1 MAWEAEV
8 RQIAERRERSLR
20 LGGEERVKRQHEEGK
35 LTIRERI
42 ESFVDPGSFRE
53 VGQLAAE
60 VSYGPDGSITG
71 YTPAAYVAGIGR
83 VGGRLVCVGGSDFTI
98 RGGSQQGGHGL
109 RTKQEY
115 LEEAASEYRCP
126 LVLFIDGAG
135 ADVRGME
142 TSGHMYLPYRDWSKQ
157 GRLLGL
163 VPVVA
168 AVVGPAAGGPAGIAL
183 LSHWIAMVRGSSYLF
198 AAGPPV
204 VARALGETVTKEEL
218 GGADL
223 HCRITGVADDAFDS
237 EADMFAAIRRFLSY
251 LPSNVWEA
259 PPPVPTEDPEDR
271 REEEL
276 LSIVPENRKQPYDMR
291 RVLQLVFDQ
300 ASIFE
305 LKAAYGRSI
314 ITAFARLGGH
324 AVGVVANNPLV
335 AGGALDADSAE
346 KEAHFI
352 ELCDVF
358 HLPIVYFADVPGF
371 LIGSAAERRGTLRKG
386 MRAVLA
392 GHTATVPQ
400 FTVLV
405 RRAYGMGANAMGTP
419 HRVNLRMA
427 WPSGEWSS
435 IPIEGG
441 VDAAFRRQIAAAD
454 DPVAKRQEIEAR
466 LLRFRNPFS
475 TVESFALEELIDP
488 RDTRPLL
495 CDLLRFHRETAGS
508 PLGPSYIVRP

>member
-1 MAWEAEV
+1 
-8 RQIAERRERSLR
+8 
-20 LGGEERVKRQHEEGK
+20 
-35 LTIRERI
+35 
-42 ESFVDPGSFRE
+42 
-53 VGQLAAE
+53 
-60 VSYGPDGSITG
+60 
-71 YTPAAYVAGIGR
+71 
-83 VGGRLVCVGGSDFTI
+83 
-98 RGGSQQGGHGL
+98 
-109 RTKQEY
+109 
-115 LEEAASEYRCP
+115 
-126 LVLFIDGAG
+126 
-135 ADVRGME
+135 
-142 TSGHMYLPYRDWSKQ
+142 
-157 GRLLGL
+157 
-163 VPVVA
+163 
-168 AVVGPAAGGPAGIAL
+168 
-183 LSHWIAMVRGSSYLF
+183 
-198 AAGPPV
+198 
-204 VARALGETVTKEEL
+204 
-218 GGADL
+218 
-223 HCRITGVADDAFDS
+223 
-237 EADMFAAIRRFLSY
+237 
-251 LPSNVWEA
+251 
-259 PPPVPTEDPEDR
+259 
-271 REEEL
+271 
-276 LSIVPENRKQPYDMR
+276 MR
-291 RVLQLVFDQ
+291 RVLRLVFDQ

-314 ITAFARLGGH
+314 ITAFARLGGQ

-441 VDAAFRRQIAAAD
+441 VDAAFRREIAESA